1 MNERV
6 ERKIYRRKRKRKKR
20 KIILLCFSTIILV
33 FLLGASYVY
42 FQYQA
47 GLEKSA
53 NDSVILDQKVEF
65 NGAELKK
72 GITNVLLLGT
82 DARGKEI
89 SRTDT
94 IMVAQFNSDNNEVK
108 ILSVMRDSYVDI
120 PGHGSQKINAA
131 YAIGGPELL
140 RKTLKE
146 NFDMDIQYYSLVDFK
161 GFSSIIDEV
170 FPDGVEIDIEKEMV
184 KGINPP
190 LHPGMQ
196 KLDGDQLLSYVRF
209 RKDSESDFGRVRRQQ
224 EVLKLLTDEM
234 TDLKGVMKIPK
245 TLGIIKPFIK
255 TNIKTPQVLSIATS
269 VLGEKNKNIESMRI
283 PLDHTYT
290 DEYYDG
296 VGLVLDLDVSEN
308 KKAIKDFLSE

>member
-1 MNERV
+1 MNEKV
-6 ERKIYRRKRKRKKR
+6 DRKMYRRNRKRKKR
-20 KIILLCFSTIILV
+20 KIILLISFIFFLV
-33 FLLGASYVY
+33 FLLGASYVF

-65 NGAELKK
+65 NGVALKK

-82 DARGKEI
+82 DARGEEV

-94 IMVAQFNSDNNEVK
+94 IMVAQYNSDNNEVK
-108 ILSVMRDSYVDI
+108 ILSIMRDSYVDI

-131 YAIGGPELL
+131 FAIGGPELL

-146 NFDMDIQYYSLVDFK
+146 NFDIDIQYYSIIDFK

-170 FPDGVEIDIEKEMV
+170 FPDGVEIDIKKEMV

-190 LHPGMQ
+190 LYPGLQ

-209 RKDSESDFGRVRRQQ
+209 RKDMESDFGRVRRQQ

-234 TDLKGVMKIPK
+234 TDLQGVMKIPK
-245 TLGIIKPFIK
+245 TLGIIKPFIN
-255 TNIKTPQVLSIATS
+255 TNIKTSQVLSIATS
-269 VLGEKNKNIESMRI
+269 VLGEKDNNIESMRI
-283 PLDHTYT
+283 PLDNTYT

-296 VGLVLDLDVSEN
+296 VGLVLDLDISEN
-308 KKAIKDFLSE
+308 KNAIKDFLSE

>member
-1 MNERV
+1 M
-6 ERKIYRRKRKRKKR
+6 YRRKRKKR
-20 KIILLCFSTIILV
+20 KIILLFFFIFFLV

-65 NGAELKK
+65 NGADPNK

-94 IMVAQFNSDNNEVK
+94 IMVAQYNSDNNEVK
-108 ILSVMRDSYVDI
+108 ILSIMRDSYVNI

-146 NFDMDIQYYSLVDFK
+146 NFDIDIQYYSLVDFK

-170 FPDGVEIDIEKEMV
+170 FPDGVEVDIEKEMV

-234 TDLKGVMKIPK
+234 TDLNGVMKIPK
-245 TLGIIKPFIK
+245 TLGIIKPFIR

-269 VLGEKNKNIESMRI
+269 VLGDNKSIESMRI

>member
-1 MNERV
+1 MNERID
-6 ERKIYRRKRKRKKR
+6 RKMYRRKRKRKKR
-20 KIILLCFSTIILV
+20 KIILLCFSIIILV

-53 NDSVILDQKVEF
+53 DDSVILDQNVEF
-65 NGAELKK
+65 NGAKLKK

-82 DARGKEI
+82 DARGEEI

-94 IMVAQFNSDNNEVK
+94 IMVAQYNSDNNEVK
-108 ILSVMRDSYVDI
+108 ILSIMRDSYVNI

-146 NFDMDIQYYSLVDFK
+146 NFDIDIQYYSLVDFK

-170 FPDGVEIDIEKEMV
+170 FPNGVKMDIEKEMV

-209 RKDSESDFGRVRRQQ
+209 RKDRESDFGRVRRQQ

-234 TDLKGVMKIPK
+234 TDVKGVMKIPK

-255 TNIKTPQVLSIATS
+255 TNIKTSQVLSIATS